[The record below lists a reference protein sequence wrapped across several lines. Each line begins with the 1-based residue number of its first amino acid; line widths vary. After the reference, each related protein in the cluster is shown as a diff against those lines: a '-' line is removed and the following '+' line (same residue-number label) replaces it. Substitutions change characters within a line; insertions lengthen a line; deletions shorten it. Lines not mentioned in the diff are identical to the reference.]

1 MTFST
6 FIIGFRTSAIL
17 VIFYILTFSQC
28 IAESLFSTAL
38 TVNNLVITNYDLSQ
52 RERLYKLLKKSGNI
66 KTVSRKDLIDDRVKQ
81 NAIIN
86 EKITLSETELKETI
100 VNYAKMIGLDELR
113 LSEVLNNNG
122 IDNETLITYLSVQ
135 KGWQKLVIKKFAPLI
150 EITPHEVERFYLY
163 GDTLVDTKILLAEIA
178 LPLNKNTSE
187 QSRKI
192 IKQITEKKF
201 TINEFSKLASSISMS
216 PTAKNAGLLEWLPLN
231 SLPKELRVKLLNL
244 RTGELSSPIV
254 MGASLLIFQMRG
266 IKSSKKGKASKLSLK
281 EGNTY
286 NIIRDK
292 LYDKKAQFYA
302 NSYFGKL
309 KAKAVIVNR

>member
-135 KGWQKLVIKKFAPLI
+135 KGWQKLVIKKFVP
-150 EITPHEVERFYLY
+150 E
-163 GDTLVDTKILLAEIA
+163 
-178 LPLNKNTSE
+178 
-187 QSRKI
+187 
-192 IKQITEKKF
+192 
-201 TINEFSKLASSISMS
+201 
-216 PTAKNAGLLEWLPLN
+216 
-231 SLPKELRVKLLNL
+231 
-244 RTGELSSPIV
+244 
-254 MGASLLIFQMRG
+254 
-266 IKSSKKGKASKLSLK
+266 KSSQDLQK
-281 EGNTY
+281 
-286 NIIRDK
+286 
-292 LYDKKAQFYA
+292 
-302 NSYFGKL
+302 
-309 KAKAVIVNR
+309 